1 MTTEVYVISHKE
13 YKMPQDKIYCPLQV
27 GKGAQI
33 TGYLRDDSGENIALK
48 NPNYCELTGQYWA
61 WKNRKTD
68 VKGLVHYRR
77 LFTNGKNP
85 YGSKES
91 KYDKLLDEAT
101 LGTLLKQYD
110 LILPKKRNYYI
121 ESLWSHYEHS
131 HNIEGLEVTR
141 EVIAEKN
148 PDYLP
153 AFDQVMKRKKAHMF
167 NMMIAK
173 SEIFDAYSAWLF
185 DILFEVEKRVDISDY
200 SQSEAR
206 IFGYISE
213 LLLDVWIE
221 VNQPKYCELPVAFI
235 EGQNYLVKG
244 ANMIQRKLTGK
255 YE

>member
-1 MTTEVYVISHKE
+1 
-13 YKMPQDKIYCPLQV
+13 MPQDKIYCPLQV
-27 GKGAQI
+27 GKAPQI
-33 TGYLRDDSGENIALK
+33 TGYLRDDSGENIASK

-61 WKNRKTD
+61 WKNRQAD

-77 LFTNGKNP
+77 LFTNGQNP

-91 KYDKLLDEAT
+91 KYNKLLDEETLAT
-101 LGTLLKQYD
+101 LLQQYD

-121 ESLWSHYEHS
+121 ETLWSHYEHS
-131 HNIEGLEVTR
+131 HNIKGLEVTR
-141 EVIAEKN
+141 EVIAEKY
-148 PDYLP
+148 PAYLS
-153 AFDQVMKRKKAHMF
+153 AFEQVMKRKKAHMF

-173 SEIFDAYSAWLF
+173 SEIFDEYSAWLF

-200 SQSEAR
+200 SPSEAR

-221 VNQPKYCELPVAFI
+221 VTRPKYCELPVAFI

>member
-27 GKGAQI
+27 GKAPQI
-33 TGYLRDDSGENIALK
+33 TGYLRDDSGENIASK

-61 WKNRKTD
+61 WKNRQAD

-77 LFTNGKNP
+77 LFTNGQNP

-91 KYDKLLDEAT
+91 KYNKLLDEETLAT
-101 LGTLLKQYD
+101 LLQQYD

-121 ESLWSHYEHS
+121 ETLWSHYEHS
-131 HNIEGLEVTR
+131 HNIKGLEVTR
-141 EVIAEKN
+141 EVIAEKY
-148 PDYLP
+148 PAYLS
-153 AFDQVMKRKKAHMF
+153 AFEQVMKRKKAHMF

-173 SEIFDAYSAWLF
+173 SEIFDEYSAWLF

-200 SQSEAR
+200 SPSEAR

-221 VNQPKYCELPVAFI
+221 VTRPKYCELPVAFI

>member
-27 GKGAQI
+27 GKAPQI
-33 TGYLRDDSGENIALK
+33 TGYLRDDSGENIASK

-61 WKNRKTD
+61 WKNRQAD

-77 LFTNGKNP
+77 LFTNGQNP

-91 KYDKLLDEAT
+91 KYNKLLDEETLAT
-101 LGTLLKQYD
+101 LLQQYD

-121 ESLWSHYEHS
+121 ETLWSHYEHS

-141 EVIAEKN
+141 EVIAEKY
-148 PDYLP
+148 PAYLS
-153 AFDQVMKRKKAHMF
+153 AFEQVMKRKKAHMF
-167 NMMIAK
+167 NMLIAK
-173 SEIFDAYSAWLF
+173 SEIFDEYSAWLF

-200 SQSEAR
+200 SPSEAR

>member
-1 MTTEVYVISHKE
+1 MTTEVYVISHKK

-27 GKGAQI
+27 GKAPQI

-61 WKNRKTD
+61 WKNRQAD

-77 LFTNGKNP
+77 LFTNGQNP

-91 KYDKLLDEAT
+91 KHNKLLDEETLAT
-101 LGTLLKQYD
+101 LLQQYD

-121 ESLWSHYEHS
+121 ETLWSHYEHS

-141 EVIAEKN
+141 EVIAEKY
-148 PDYLP
+148 PAYLS
-153 AFDQVMKRKKAHMF
+153 AFEQVMKRKKAHMF

-173 SEIFDAYSAWLF
+173 SKIFDEYSAWLF
-185 DILFEVEKRVDISDY
+185 DILFEVEKRVDISGY
-200 SQSEAR
+200 SPSEAR

-221 VNQPKYCELPVAFI
+221 VNRPKYCELPVAFI

>member
-141 EVIAEKN
+141 EVIAERN

-200 SQSEAR
+200 SPSEAR

>member
-200 SQSEAR
+200 SPSEAR

>member
-27 GKGAQI
+27 GKAPQI
-33 TGYLRDDSGENIALK
+33 TGYLRDDSGENIASK

-61 WKNRKTD
+61 WKNRQAD

-77 LFTNGKNP
+77 LFTNGQNP

-91 KYDKLLDEAT
+91 KYNKLLDEETLAT
-101 LGTLLKQYD
+101 LLQQYD

-121 ESLWSHYEHS
+121 ETLWSHYEHS

-141 EVIAEKN
+141 EVIAEKY
-148 PDYLP
+148 PAYLS
-153 AFDQVMKRKKAHMF
+153 AFEQVMKRKKAHMF

-173 SEIFDAYSAWLF
+173 SEIFDEYSAWLF
-185 DILFEVEKRVDISDY
+185 DILFEVEKQVDISDY
-200 SQSEAR
+200 SPSEAR

-221 VNQPKYCELPVAFI
+221 VNRPKYCELPVAFI

>member
-141 EVIAEKN
+141 EVIAEK
-148 PDYLP
+148 
-153 AFDQVMKRKKAHMF
+153 
-167 NMMIAK
+167 K
-173 SEIFDAYSAWLF
+173 S
-185 DILFEVEKRVDISDY
+185 
-200 SQSEAR
+200 
-206 IFGYISE
+206 
-213 LLLDVWIE
+213 
-221 VNQPKYCELPVAFI
+221 
-235 EGQNYLVKG
+235 
-244 ANMIQRKLTGK
+244 
-255 YE
+255 

>member
-1 MTTEVYVISHKE
+1 
-13 YKMPQDKIYCPLQV
+13 MPQDKIYCPLQV

-200 SQSEAR
+200 SPSEAR

>member
-141 EVIAEKN
+141 EAIAEKN

>member
-33 TGYLRDDSGENIALK
+33 IGYLRDDSGENIALK

-61 WKNRKTD
+61 WKNRKAE

-141 EVIAEKN
+141 EVIAEKY
-148 PDYLP
+148 PDYLS

-200 SQSEAR
+200 SPSEAR

-244 ANMIQRKLTGK
+244 VNMIQRKLTGK

>member
-153 AFDQVMKRKKAHMF
+153 AFDQVMKHKKAHMF

>member
-13 YKMPQDKIYCPLQV
+13 YRMPQDNIYYPLQV
-27 GKGAQI
+27 GKGTQI

-61 WKNRKTD
+61 WKNRKAD

-91 KYDKLLDEAT
+91 KYNKLLDEIT
-101 LGTLLKQYD
+101 LATLLKQYD

-141 EVIAEKN
+141 EVIAEKY
-148 PDYLP
+148 PKYLSN
-153 AFDQVMKRKKAHMF
+153 FDQVMERKKAHMF

-173 SEIFDAYSAWLF
+173 SEIFDEYSAWLF
-185 DILFEVEKRVDISDY
+185 GILFEVEKRVDISEY
-200 SQSEAR
+200 SPSEAR

-244 ANMIQRKLTGK
+244 ANMIKRKLTGK

>member
-1 MTTEVYVISHKE
+1 MTTEVYVISHKK

-27 GKGAQI
+27 GKAPQI

-61 WKNRKTD
+61 WKNRQAD

-77 LFTNGKNP
+77 LFTNGQNP

-91 KYDKLLDEAT
+91 KYNKLLDEETLAT
-101 LGTLLKQYD
+101 LLQQYD

-121 ESLWSHYEHS
+121 ETLWSHYEHS

-141 EVIAEKN
+141 EVIAEKC
-148 PDYLP
+148 PAYLS
-153 AFDQVMKRKKAHMF
+153 AFEQVMKRKKAHMF

-173 SEIFDAYSAWLF
+173 SEIFDEYSAWLF
-185 DILFEVEKRVDISDY
+185 DILFEVEKRVDISGY
-200 SQSEAR
+200 SPYEAR

-221 VNQPKYCELPVAFI
+221 VNRPKYCELPVAFI

>member
-1 MTTEVYVISHKE
+1 MGLE
-13 YKMPQDKIYCPLQV
+13 
-27 GKGAQI
+27 
-33 TGYLRDDSGENIALK
+33 
-48 NPNYCELTGQYWA
+48 
-61 WKNRKTD
+61 NRKTD

-200 SQSEAR
+200 SPSEAR

>member
-91 KYDKLLDEAT
+91 KYNKLLDEAT

-141 EVIAEKN
+141 EVIAEKD
-148 PDYLP
+148 PDYLS

-200 SQSEAR
+200 SPSEAR

>member
-27 GKGAQI
+27 GKAPQI
-33 TGYLRDDSGENIALK
+33 TGYLRDDSGENIASK

-61 WKNRKTD
+61 WKNRQAD

-77 LFTNGKNP
+77 LFTNGQNP

-91 KYDKLLDEAT
+91 KYNKLLDEETLAT
-101 LGTLLKQYD
+101 LLQQYD

-121 ESLWSHYEHS
+121 ETLWSHYEHS

-141 EVIAEKN
+141 EVIAEKY
-148 PDYLP
+148 PAYLS
-153 AFDQVMKRKKAHMF
+153 AFEQVMKRKKAHMF

-173 SEIFDAYSAWLF
+173 SEIFDEYSAWLF

-200 SQSEAR
+200 SPSEAR

-221 VNQPKYCELPVAFI
+221 VNRPKYCELPVAFI

>member
-13 YKMPQDKIYCPLQV
+13 YKMPQDKIYFPLQV

-33 TGYLRDDSGENIALK
+33 IGYLRDDSGENIALK

-61 WKNRKTD
+61 WKNRKAE

-141 EVIAEKN
+141 EVIAEEYPN
-148 PDYLP
+148 YLS

-200 SQSEAR
+200 SPSEAR

>member
-1 MTTEVYVISHKE
+1 MTTEVYVISHKK
-13 YKMPQDKIYCPLQV
+13 YKIPQDKIYCPLQV
-27 GKGAQI
+27 GKAPQI

-61 WKNRKTD
+61 WKNRQAD

-77 LFTNGKNP
+77 LFTNGQNP

-91 KYDKLLDEAT
+91 KYNKLLDEETLAT
-101 LGTLLKQYD
+101 LLQQYD

-121 ESLWSHYEHS
+121 ETLWSHYEHS

-141 EVIAEKN
+141 EVIAEKY
-148 PDYLP
+148 PAYLS
-153 AFDQVMKRKKAHMF
+153 AFEQVMKRKKAHMF

-173 SEIFDAYSAWLF
+173 SKIFDEYSAWLF
-185 DILFEVEKRVDISDY
+185 DILFEVEKRVDISGY
-200 SQSEAR
+200 SPSEAR

-221 VNQPKYCELPVAFI
+221 VNRPKYCELPVAFI

>member
-27 GKGAQI
+27 GKAPQI
-33 TGYLRDDSGENIALK
+33 TGYLRDDSGENIASK

-61 WKNRKTD
+61 WKNRQAD

-77 LFTNGKNP
+77 LFTNGQNP

-91 KYDKLLDEAT
+91 KYNKLLDEETLAT
-101 LGTLLKQYD
+101 LLQQYD

-121 ESLWSHYEHS
+121 ETLWSHYEHS

-141 EVIAEKN
+141 EVIAEKY
-148 PDYLP
+148 PAYLS
-153 AFDQVMKRKKAHMF
+153 AFEQVMKRKKAHMF
-167 NMMIAK
+167 NMLIAK
-173 SEIFDAYSAWLF
+173 SEIFDEYSAWLF

-200 SQSEAR
+200 SPSEAR

-221 VNQPKYCELPVAFI
+221 VNRPKYCELPVAFI